1 MSNKISKTHL
11 YSVKNSKSVT
21 IVDLDGISILTENHP
36 DFFPSAPE
44 DEYNYVYSVFE
55 CFNPDNKLKYF
66 LYSIKILYN
75 NEIYEESFDFT
86 IESKPFY
93 LWSFV
98 ANIEMTFG
106 PHDIDILEYK
116 DVNYQDKYN
125 LWIKN
130 ELSPSSI

>member
-11 YSVKNSKSVT
+11 YSVKNSKPVT
-21 IVDLDGISILTENHP
+21 ILDLDGISILTENHP
-36 DFFPSAPE
+36 DFFPAAPE

-55 CFNPDNKLKYF
+55 CFNPDNNLKYF

-86 IESKPFY
+86 IEAKSTY
-93 LWSFV
+93 LWSFI

-106 PHDIDILEYK
+106 PHD
-116 DVNYQDKYN
+116 
-125 LWIKN
+125 
-130 ELSPSSI
+130 